1 MAREGVAQKY
11 LVRLGDEV
19 KEVEIEE
26 GPLGLRVRFNDEWH
40 QARLEQLGQSSLYA
54 LVIDDR
60 PRELFA
66 VERAGGFDIV
76 IGSDRFPVAVETRGR
91 RPPSPLSASRPLV
104 ERPAEEGG
112 WVLLSPMTGAI
123 VDVYVSE
130 NDTVDAGDLLMI
142 IEAMKMN
149 NELRAQRPGSVR
161 ALYVERGQRV
171 EQGSALLLLA

>member
-1 MAREGVAQKY
+1 MAQRY

-26 GPLGLRVRFNDEWH
+26 GPSGVRVRFNDEWH

-76 IGSDRFPVAVETRGR
+76 IGPDRFPVAVETRGR
-91 RPPSPLSASRPLV
+91 RLPPTLPAGRQLG
-104 ERPAEEGG
+104 ERPAEAGG

-123 VDVYVSE
+123 VDIYVSE
-130 NDTVDAGDLLMI
+130 GDKVAEGDLLML

>member
-1 MAREGVAQKY
+1 MAQKY

-19 KEVEIEE
+19 KEVEVEE
-26 GPLGLRVRFNDEWH
+26 GPSGLRVRFNDQWH
-40 QARLEQLGQSSLYA
+40 QARLEQLGQSFLYA

-66 VERAGGFDIV
+66 LERAGGFDIV
-76 IGSDRFPVAVETRGR
+76 IGPDRFPVAVEGRGR
-91 RPPSPLSASRPLV
+91 RLPPPLPAGRQPV

-123 VDVYVSE
+123 VDIYVSE
-130 NDTVDAGDLLMI
+130 GDTVAAGDLLML

-161 ALYVERGQRV
+161 SLYVERGQRV